1 MKRNPSQDER
11 DWDKIAESLQTE
23 ADHLPPGMAKDSAT
37 AKAEKMKKVE
47 ELKNWL
53 SSPGLKPCQGRVSD
67 T

>member
-1 MKRNPSQDER
+1 MKRNPSQNES
-11 DWDKIAESLQTE
+11 DWDKIAESLHTD
-23 ADHLPPGMAKDSAT
+23 ADYLPPGMAKDSAT

-53 SSPGLKPCQGRVSD
+53 SSPGLKPCQGRVPD